1 MPSYKQ
7 QFQAVLLFVLGRV
20 AYILPATGRPLAL
33 HAKGYLAACLL
44 ARDGNRDLREWT
56 EYHLWAG
63 VDKIYL
69 FDHNSTE
76 PMFKEVHDYVT
87 EGKVQYTYFSSAVNR
102 IKNGRFADGLQGRVY
117 GECFKQAR
125 GLYRWL
131 MVTDLDEFL
140 IVTDP
145 KYNKSIPAVLRE
157 YEDAGAVVAHWLQLG
172 SGGIQERGPGQE
184 VLPTFTKCRPAPNEH
199 LKGIA
204 NLEFASLGINAHTF
218 KYKAGKTGVRAG
230 DRAAVPGGLA
240 ALANPTSSPLLVY
253 HYSKSVSEYAS
264 RTKTLG
270 AGVSGATQKNIELYS
285 LIDAKSN
292 ETCTAGAEAH
302 ARMTRRP
309 TSLLMHVR
317 DSSGEQEA
325 RR

>member
-1 MPSYKQ
+1 MHAADPRTRVPIRIQLQSNNWSR
-7 QFQAVLLFVLGRV
+7 LF
-20 AYILPATGRPLAL
+20 A
-33 HAKGYLAACLL
+33 H
-44 ARDGNRDLREWT
+44 
-56 EYHLWAG
+56 
-63 VDKIYL
+63 
-69 FDHNSTE
+69 
-76 PMFKEVHDYVT
+76 VT
-87 EGKVQYTYFSSAVNR
+87 FS
-102 IKNGRFADGLQGRVY
+102 
-117 GECFKQAR
+117 
-125 GLYRWL
+125 
-131 MVTDLDEFL
+131 
-140 IVTDP
+140 
-145 KYNKSIPAVLRE
+145 
-157 YEDAGAVVAHWLQLG
+157 
-172 SGGIQERGPGQE
+172 
-184 VLPTFTKCRPAPNEH
+184 PTQ